1 MQTLATLIEAV
12 PVKDVQPVRNAT
24 VCRPNIEGKD

>member
-12 PVKDVQPVRNAT
+12 KDVQQPVRNAT

>member
-1 MQTLATLIEAV
+1 MQTLATLIEA
-12 PVKDVQPVRNAT
+12 VKDVQPVRNAT